1 MKVLVDTFPFIWLV
15 SEPTKLSR
23 KAKETFGD
31 DTNEFFLS
39 DASVLGLSLKYN
51 DGSLEMP
58 SNPRSWIKEQVKLWN
73 FNSIGITRECCFRIS
88 EMPYHHDDAIDRMLV
103 ATALEEEM
111 PLLSDTPE
119 IQKYPIS
126 IIW

>member
-23 KAKETFGD
+23 QAKETLAD
-31 DTNEFFLS
+31 QSNDFFLS
-39 DASVLGLSLKYN
+39 DASVLELSLKYN

-58 SNPRSWIKEQVKLWN
+58 SNPRRWIKEQVKLWN
-73 FNSIGITRECCFRIS
+73 FKSIGITRDTCFKLS
-88 EMPYHHDDAIDRMLV
+88 EMPHYHDDAIDRILV
-103 ATALEEEM
+103 ATALDEEM
-111 PLLSDTPE
+111 VLLSNNKE

>member
-1 MKVLVDTFPFIWLV
+1 ML
-15 SEPTKLSR
+15 E
-23 KAKETFGD
+23 
-31 DTNEFFLS
+31 
-39 DASVLGLSLKYN
+39 LSLKYN

-119 IQKYPIS
+119 IQKYQYPS
-126 IIW
+126 FGNHRLFPPQTSADKVSNC

>member
-39 DASVLGLSLKYN
+39 DASVLELSLNTMTVLLKCLQIPEV
-51 DGSLEMP
+51 GSR
-58 SNPRSWIKEQVKLWN
+58 NKLN
-73 FNSIGITRECCFRIS
+73 YGTSI
-88 EMPYHHDDAIDRMLV
+88 
-103 ATALEEEM
+103 
-111 PLLSDTPE
+111 PLA
-119 IQKYPIS
+119 
-126 IIW
+126 

>member
-39 DASVLGLSLKYN
+39 DASVLELSLKYN

-58 SNPRSWIKEQVKLWN
+58 SNTYSLGRNLWVV
-73 FNSIGITRECCFRIS
+73 SR
-88 EMPYHHDDAIDRMLV
+88 
-103 ATALEEEM
+103 
-111 PLLSDTPE
+111 
-119 IQKYPIS
+119 
-126 IIW
+126 